1 MHYGLVFLTQHFP
14 WRHDI
19 PKGTKKGV
27 EQNQQ
32 KKQTNR
38 QTTWNNTTSC
48 MTFLLRMYYTVA
60 VNRSIFLFTTHE
72 QHERI
77 EL

>member
-1 MHYGLVFLTQHFP
+1 MSANALRVLVFLTQHFP

-32 KKQTNR
+32 KKTNKQTN
-38 QTTWNNTTSC
+38 N
-48 MTFLLRMYYTVA
+48 M
-60 VNRSIFLFTTHE
+60 E
-72 QHERI
+72 
-77 EL
+77 